1 MPVGAAQ
8 TAFAAAAIRDGI
20 VLTPAKVPWINQQG
34 HFGLPDQAG
43 SARRSLSVIFDA
55 LGGVAS
61 DQTAKRTTALRGD
74 FYHEPSRTFIET
86 DESQHFT
93 SFRLKS
99 LELYPVETR
108 LGFDLSEYLE
118 LCRTLAPTS
127 DKYFAAKDA
136 KGFGSGGRQRQR
148 AYNDALRDLAI
159 PAMGHPA
166 VIRVPIL
173 DADGETAYLKA
184 RDSIRFS
191 LGC

>member
-8 TAFAAAAIRDGI
+8 AAFGAAAARDGI
-20 VLTPAKVPWINQQG
+20 ILTPAKVPWINQQG
-34 HFGLPDQAG
+34 HFGLPDQAQ
-43 SARRSLSVIFDA
+43 SARNSLAVIFDA
-55 LGGVAS
+55 LGGVPS
-61 DQTAKRTTALRGD
+61 EQSAKSAIVVSGD
-74 FYHEPSRTFIET
+74 FYHEPSGTFIET

-93 SFRLKS
+93 SFRLMS
-99 LELYPVETR
+99 LELYPVEAR
-108 LGFDLSEYLE
+108 LGFDVSEYLE
-118 LCRTLAPTS
+118 LCRRLAPTS

-159 PAMGHPA
+159 PVMGHPP

-184 RDSIRFS
+184 RDTIRLS